1 MKKRC
6 TSGQFFGLTASI
18 CICYSMISTSVL
30 AANYSYNYV
39 WATGVNAGR
48 NAGVCSFIIPDNRP
62 FQTSRT
68 LIVDNSLPDGSVI
81 FSWDYNNFFSEV
93 GVSCVSSGIDNNAS
107 TVSYNGGQVSIPI
120 VMDIYMTTGGQQ
132 TIPGL
137 QTTNTEGIGIKFYIK
152 ALTDSIDE
160 SMNNGMERQLV
171 SFSYTTEGI
180 KNKAPKNVEYIATGF
195 GPKAYTRGYFLKT
208 ASNRY
213 LLNLEA
219 KFAVRAELIKTGTVS
234 SYGALSLKTTVVTYS
249 TTAIL
254 SPTLPTNLLSG
265 GAITIQQPACRLR
278 GSTDYQINLG
288 RWVNMASSSIQP
300 NVSLPVSGSTK
311 SVGLNLECS
320 GKLNNVE
327 FSFQDT
333 GASPLTNRNISLYD
347 NIGGQKIEGLE
358 VEMLY
363 NGTRLNV
370 HKMGEATTSYKTNTG
385 AHGSIKTNPSDLTY
399 NSQSSASFGARFVQR
414 SAIKRNG
421 VAYTGPVTGKVN
433 MFVTYY

>member
-1 MKKRC
+1 MKKWC
-6 TSGQFFGLTASI
+6 SSGHLLWLSTSICIFGLTTPTTVFSASF
-18 CICYSMISTSVL
+18 
-30 AANYSYNYV
+30 SYNYL
-39 WATGVNAGR
+39 WATGSNAGR
-48 NAGVCSFIIPDNRP
+48 SAGVCSFIIPDNRP
-62 FQTSRT
+62 FQNSRT

-81 FSWDYNNFFSEV
+81 FSWDYNNFFPEM
-93 GVSCVSSGIDNNAS
+93 GVSCIGSGIDNN
-107 TVSYNGGQVSIPI
+107 TNVVNYNGSQLAGTPI
-120 VMDIYMTTGGQQ
+120 VMDTTISHGGAQI
-132 TIPGL
+132 IPGL
-137 QTTNTEGIGIKFYIK
+137 SKTNIEGIGIRFYIK
-152 ALTDSIDE
+152 AITDSIDE
-160 SMNNGMERQLV
+160 SMNNGLERQLV
-171 SFSYTTEGI
+171 SFSYTTEGSI
-180 KNKAPKNVEYIATGF
+180 YKAPKNVEYITASV
-195 GPKAYTRGYFLKT
+195 KAYTRGHFIKT
-208 ASNRY
+208 ASNRF
-213 LLNLEA
+213 LLNSEA
-219 KFAVRAELIKTGTVS
+219 KFAVRAELVKTGTVS
-234 SYGALSLKTTVVTYS
+234 NYGALSLKTPNTTYS

-254 SPTLPTNLLSG
+254 SPTLPTNLFNG
-265 GAITIQQPACRLR
+265 DAITIQQPACRLR
-278 GSTDYQINLG
+278 GATNYQINLG
-288 RWVNMASSSIQP
+288 RWVNMASNSIQS
-300 NVSLPVSGSTK
+300 NVSLPVSGNTK

-347 NIGGQKIEGLE
+347 SIGGQKIEGLE

-370 HKMGEATTSYKTNTG
+370 HKMGEATTTYKTNTG